1 MPRGELVR
9 YDEATWEAVLRER
22 ALSSVS
28 FTRAT
33 TEPRDEARIARLA
46 ALARCCRHSAI
57 ARTAR
62 RVAAAVALLRTIARH
77 GTPTAC
83 CTPA

>member
-1 MPRGELVR
+1 MTSSATELLA
-9 YDEATWEAVLRER
+9 DAHATEL
-22 ALSSVS
+22 
-28 FTRAT
+28 
-33 TEPRDEARIARLA
+33 RDEAPIARLA
-46 ALARCCRHSAI
+46 ARARCRHSAI

-62 RVAAAVALLRTIARH
+62 RVAAAVARLRTTARR